1 MTEIAKERI
10 SPGFATVVAVA
21 VAVAVAVVEANG
33 FQREVSV
40 GTSALE

>member
-21 VAVAVAVVEANG
+21 VVVVEANG
-33 FQREVSV
+33 FQREVTV